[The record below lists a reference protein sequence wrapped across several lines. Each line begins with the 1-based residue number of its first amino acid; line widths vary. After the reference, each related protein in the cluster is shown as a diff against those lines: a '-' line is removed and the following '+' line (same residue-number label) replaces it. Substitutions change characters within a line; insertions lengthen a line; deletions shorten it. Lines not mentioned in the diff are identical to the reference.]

1 MGIVDS
7 SRHSIHLAYAMPA
20 PEDSAAST
28 TGFERGVVGLL
39 DSVSDIAKSTM
50 HQLRY
55 VGEWHSHPNR
65 ASVRPSGT
73 DLQQVVW
80 LAREMSDEGF
90 PAVMVI
96 SGERKR
102 YSIIIGDLTFEVSSP
117 GDTA

>member
-7 SRHSIHLAYAMPA
+7 SRHTIHLTYAMPA
-20 PEDSAAST
+20 PEDSDAST
-28 TGFERGVVGLL
+28 TGFERGVAGLL
-39 DSVSDIAKSTM
+39 KSVTDIAESTM

-65 ASVRPSGT
+65 ASVRPSST
-73 DLQQVVW
+73 DLQQIVW

-90 PAVMVI
+90 PAIMVI
-96 SGERKR
+96 SGEKKR

-117 GDTA
+117 GDAA